1 MRKYIIKRT
10 LQSFVT
16 ICLVIFVVFMMLRMM
31 PTSGYFTRD
40 DYLNMSE
47 AMRTV
52 YLKNLGVLDPPLVQ
66 FKNFVMKLL
75 QGDLGRS
82 ITVYPKLE
90 ITTILREKVGYSAA
104 FGLVSMII
112 SITLG
117 MSMGVMMA
125 RYKDKLVD
133 NLGTAYA
140 VLVRS
145 IPSLIYLFLFQVW
158 VSKIFGLPMLFYK
171 NRPESWILPAISL
184 SLSSIAWYAIWLRRF
199 MVDEENKE
207 YIKFAKVK
215 GFSKKYIMKNHVLR
229 NALVPIAIGI
239 PSDFLL
245 IISGSLIIENL
256 YSIPGMGGLL
266 INAIKQMDNNLV
278 QILVL
283 IYSSLSVIGVFL
295 GDLLVVL
302 VDPRIRLSESE
313 D

>member
-1 MRKYIIKRT
+1 MKKYIIKRT

-90 ITTILREKVGYSAA
+90 ITTILKEKVGYSAA

-112 SITLG
+112 SITVG

-133 NLGTAYA
+133 NIGTAYA

-313 D
+313 E

>member
-1 MRKYIIKRT
+1 MKRYILRRS
-10 LQSFVT
+10 LQSLAT

-31 PTSGYFTRD
+31 PTSGYFTRE
-40 DYLNMSE
+40 DYLNMTE
-47 AMRTV
+47 EMRMV
-52 YLKNLGVLDPPLVQ
+52 YLKNLGVLDPPLTQ
-66 FKNFVMKLL
+66 FKNFVVKLVK
-75 QGDLGRS
+75 GDLGRS
-82 ITVYPKLE
+82 ITVYPKLS
-90 ITTILREKVGYSAA
+90 ITTILKEKVGYSAA
-104 FGLVSMII
+104 FGLASMML
-112 SITLG
+112 SIGIG
-117 MSMGVMMA
+117 MPMGMLMA
-125 RYKDKLVD
+125 RYKDKLPD
-133 NLGTAYA
+133 HLGTGYA
-140 VLVRS
+140 VIVRS

-171 NRPESWILPAISL
+171 DRPESWILPAISL
-184 SLSSIAWYAIWLRRF
+184 SISSIAWYAIWLRRF
-199 MVDEENKE
+199 MVDEENRE

-215 GFSKKYIMKNHVLR
+215 GFSKKYIMRKHVLR

-266 INAIKQMDNNLV
+266 INSIKQMDNNLV

-283 IYSSLSVIGVFL
+283 IYASLSVIGVFL

-313 D
+313 G

>member
-1 MRKYIIKRT
+1 MRKYILKRS
-10 LQSFVT
+10 LQSCVT

-40 DYLNMSE
+40 DYMNMTE

-52 YLKNLGVLDPPLVQ
+52 YLKNLGVLDPPLIQ
-66 FKNFVMKLL
+66 FKNFIFKLL

-82 ITVYPKLE
+82 ITVYPKLS
-90 ITTILREKVGYSAA
+90 IATILKEKIGFSAA
-104 FGLVSMII
+104 FGFASQII
-112 SITLG
+112 SITVG
-117 MSMGVMMA
+117 MSMGIFMA
-125 RYKDKLVD
+125 RYKDKFAD
-133 NLGTAYA
+133 NLGTGYA
-140 VLVRS
+140 VIVRAVPS
-145 IPSLIYLFLFQVW
+145 IIYLFLIQVW
-158 VSKIFGLPMLFYK
+158 VSKVFGLPMLFYE
-171 NRPESWILPAISL
+171 NRPSSWILPIISL

-199 MVDEENKE
+199 MVDEENRD

-215 GFSKKYIMKNHVLR
+215 GFSQKYIMKNHILR
-229 NALVPIAIGI
+229 NALVPIAIGM

-256 YSIPGMGGLL
+256 YAIPGMGGLL
-266 INAIKQMDNNLV
+266 INAIKQLDNNVV

-313 D
+313 G

>member
-1 MRKYIIKRT
+1 MKKYIIKRT
-10 LQSFVT
+10 LQSLIT

-47 AMRTV
+47 GMRTV
-52 YLKNLGVLDPPLVQ
+52 YLKNLGVLDHPLVQ

-90 ITTILREKVGYSAA
+90 ISTILKEKVVYSAA
-104 FGLVSMII
+104 FGLASMII
-112 SITLG
+112 SISVG
-117 MSMGVMMA
+117 MSMGVLMA

-199 MVDEENKE
+199 MVDEENKD

-229 NALVPIAIGI
+229 NAIVPIAIGI

-313 D
+313 E

>member
-1 MRKYIIKRT
+1 MKRYIIKRT

-31 PTSGYFTRD
+31 PTSGYFTRE

-47 AMRTV
+47 GMRTV

-66 FKNFVMKLL
+66 FKNFVMRLL

-90 ITTILREKVGYSAA
+90 ITTILKEKVGFSAA
-104 FGLVSMII
+104 FGLASMII
-112 SITLG
+112 SITVG

-125 RYKDKLVD
+125 RYKDKLID
-133 NLGTAYA
+133 NIGTGYA

-171 NRPESWILPAISL
+171 NRTESWILPAISL

-229 NALVPIAIGI
+229 NAIVPIAIGI

-266 INAIKQMDNNLV
+266 INAIKQMDNTLV

-283 IYSSLSVIGVFL
+283 IYSTLSVIGVFL

-313 D
+313 E

>member
-1 MRKYIIKRT
+1 MKKYIIKRT
-10 LQSFVT
+10 LQSLVT

-40 DYLNMSE
+40 DYLNMTE
-47 AMRTV
+47 GMRTV

-90 ITTILREKVGYSAA
+90 ITTILKEKVGFSAA
-104 FGLVSMII
+104 FGFASMLI
-112 SITLG
+112 SITIG
-117 MSMGVMMA
+117 MSMGVLMA
-125 RYKDKLVD
+125 RYKDKLID
-133 NLGTAYA
+133 NIGTGYA
-140 VLVRS
+140 VIVRS

-215 GFSKKYIMKNHVLR
+215 GFSQKYIMKNHVLR
-229 NALVPIAIGI
+229 NAIVPIAIGI

-266 INAIKQMDNNLV
+266 INAIKQMDNNVV

-283 IYSSLSVIGVFL
+283 IYASLSVLGVFL

>member
-1 MRKYIIKRT
+1 MKRYIIKRT

-31 PTSGYFTRD
+31 PTSGYFTRE

-47 AMRTV
+47 GMRTV

-90 ITTILREKVGYSAA
+90 ITTILKEKVGFSAA
-104 FGLVSMII
+104 FGLASMII
-112 SITLG
+112 SITVG
-117 MSMGVMMA
+117 MSMGIMMA
-125 RYKDKLVD
+125 RYKDKLID
-133 NLGTAYA
+133 NIGTGYA

-171 NRPESWILPAISL
+171 NRIESWILPAISL

-215 GFSKKYIMKNHVLR
+215 GFSSKYIMKNHVLR
-229 NALVPIAIGI
+229 NAIVPIAIGI

-266 INAIKQMDNNLV
+266 INAIKQMDNTLV

-283 IYSSLSVIGVFL
+283 IYSTLSVIGVFL
-295 GDLLVVL
+295 GDLLVVF

-313 D
+313 E

>member
-1 MRKYIIKRT
+1 MKKYIIKRT

-40 DYLNMSE
+40 DYLNMTES
-47 AMRTV
+47 MRMV
-52 YLKNLGVLDPPLVQ
+52 YLKNLGVLDPPLAQ

-90 ITTILREKVGYSAA
+90 ITTILKEKIGFSAA
-104 FGLVSMII
+104 FGLASMII
-112 SITLG
+112 SMTVG
-117 MSMGVMMA
+117 MSMGVLMA
-125 RYKDKLVD
+125 RYKDRLID
-133 NLGTAYA
+133 NIGTGYA

-215 GFSKKYIMKNHVLR
+215 GFSQKYIMKNHVLR
-229 NALVPIAIGI
+229 NAILPIAIGI

-245 IISGSLIIENL
+245 IISGSLLIENL

-266 INAIKQMDNNLV
+266 ISAIKQMDNNLV

-295 GDLLVVL
+295 GDLLVVF

-313 D
+313 E

>member
-1 MRKYIIKRT
+1 MKKYIIKRT
-10 LQSFVT
+10 LQSLVT

-31 PTSGYFTRD
+31 PTSGYFTRE
-40 DYLNMSE
+40 DYLNMTE
-47 AMRTV
+47 GMRTV

-66 FKNFVMKLL
+66 FKNFVVKLL

-90 ITTILREKVGYSAA
+90 ITTILKEKVVYSAA
-104 FGLVSMII
+104 FGFASMLI
-112 SITLG
+112 SITIG
-117 MSMGVMMA
+117 MSMGVLMA
-125 RYKDKLVD
+125 RYKDKLID
-133 NLGTAYA
+133 NIGTGYA
-140 VLVRS
+140 VIVRS

-158 VSKIFGLPMLFYK
+158 VSKILGLPMLFYK

-215 GFSKKYIMKNHVLR
+215 GFSQKYIMKNHVLR
-229 NALVPIAIGI
+229 NAIVPIAIGI

-266 INAIKQMDNNLV
+266 INAIKQMDNTVV

-283 IYSSLSVIGVFL
+283 IYASLSVLGVFL

>member
-1 MRKYIIKRT
+1 MKKYIIKRT
-10 LQSFVT
+10 LQSLVT

-40 DYLNMSE
+40 DYLNMTE
-47 AMRTV
+47 GMRMV

-90 ITTILREKVGYSAA
+90 ITTILKEKVGFSAA
-104 FGLVSMII
+104 FGLASMII
-112 SITLG
+112 SMTVG
-117 MSMGVMMA
+117 MSMGVLMA
-125 RYKDKLVD
+125 RYKDRLID
-133 NLGTAYA
+133 NIGTGYA

-215 GFSKKYIMKNHVLR
+215 GFSQKYIMKNHVLR
-229 NALVPIAIGI
+229 NAILPIAIGI

-245 IISGSLIIENL
+245 IISGSLLIENL

-266 INAIKQMDNNLV
+266 ISAIKQMDNNLV

-295 GDLLVVL
+295 GDLLVVF

-313 D
+313 E

>member
-1 MRKYIIKRT
+1 MKKYIIKRT

-82 ITVYPKLE
+82 VTVYPKLE
-90 ITTILREKVGYSAA
+90 ITTILKEKVGYSAA
-104 FGLVSMII
+104 FGLASMLI
-112 SITLG
+112 SITVG
-117 MSMGVMMA
+117 MSMGLMMA
-125 RYKDKLVD
+125 RYKDKFVD
-133 NLGTAYA
+133 NVGTAYA

-266 INAIKQMDNNLV
+266 ISAIKQMDNNLV

-313 D
+313 E

>member
-1 MRKYIIKRT
+1 MKKYIIKRS
-10 LQSFVT
+10 LQSLVT

-40 DYLNMSE
+40 DYLNMTE
-47 AMRTV
+47 GMRTV

-66 FKNFVMKLL
+66 FKNFIVKLF

-82 ITVYPKLE
+82 ITVYPKLP
-90 ITTILREKVGYSAA
+90 ITTILKEKVLYSAA
-104 FGLVSMII
+104 FGLASLII
-112 SITLG
+112 SMTVG
-117 MSMGVMMA
+117 MSLGVLMA
-125 RYKDKLVD
+125 RFKDKLID
-133 NLGTAYA
+133 NLGTGYA
-140 VLVRS
+140 VIVRS

-171 NRPESWILPAISL
+171 DRPESWILPAISL

-229 NALVPIAIGI
+229 NAIVPIAIGI
-239 PSDFLL
+239 PSDLLL

-266 INAIKQMDNNLV
+266 INAIKQMDNNIV

-283 IYSSLSVIGVFL
+283 IFSSLSVIGVFL
-295 GDLLVVL
+295 GDLLVVF

-313 D
+313 G

>member
-1 MRKYIIKRT
+1 
-10 LQSFVT
+10 
-16 ICLVIFVVFMMLRMM
+16 MLRMM

-40 DYLNMSE
+40 DYLNMTE
-47 AMRTV
+47 GMRTV

-90 ITTILREKVGYSAA
+90 IKTILKEKIGFSAA

-112 SITLG
+112 SMTVG
-117 MSMGVMMA
+117 MSMGVLMA
-125 RYKDKLVD
+125 RYKDRLID
-133 NLGTAYA
+133 NIGTGYA

-215 GFSKKYIMKNHVLR
+215 GFSQKYIMKNHVLR
-229 NALVPIAIGI
+229 NAILPIAIGI

-245 IISGSLIIENL
+245 IISGSLLIENL

-283 IYSSLSVIGVFL
+283 IYSSLSVVGVFL
-295 GDLLVVL
+295 GDLLVVF

-313 D
+313 E

>member
-90 ITTILREKVGYSAA
+90 ITTILKEKVGYSAA

-112 SITLG
+112 SITVG

-313 D
+313 E

>member
-1 MRKYIIKRT
+1 MKKYIIKRT

-90 ITTILREKVGYSAA
+90 ITTILKEKVGYSAA

-112 SITLG
+112 SITVG
-117 MSMGVMMA
+117 MSMGIMMA

-133 NLGTAYA
+133 NIGTAYA

-245 IISGSLIIENL
+245 IISGSLLIENL

-313 D
+313 E

>member
-1 MRKYIIKRT
+1 MKKYIFKRT

-47 AMRTV
+47 EMRTV

-66 FKNFVMKLL
+66 FKNFVVKLL
-75 QGDLGRS
+75 HGDLGRS

-90 ITTILREKVGYSAA
+90 ITTILKEKVGYSAA
-104 FGLVSMII
+104 FGFVSMII
-112 SITLG
+112 SITVG

-125 RYKDKLVD
+125 RYKDKFID

-158 VSKIFGLPMLFYK
+158 ASKIFGLPMLFYK
-171 NRPESWILPAISL
+171 DRPESWILPAISL

-295 GDLLVVL
+295 GDLLVVV